1 MINIQYFKTVIL
13 TVFVLLIFTQ
23 SKSAVKIAIID
34 TEVIMKESLAG
45 KSLIKQLSKIDDSNK
60 KYFLEYEKKL
70 KLEKEKISSQINILS
85 KEEYDKKV
93 LILNEDFKKY
103 QDEVRD
109 KLKLT
114 KSKRDKALKKIL
126 SELNVLLSNYSN
138 ENELTFI
145 IDQKN
150 IIIGKTELNV
160 TNKVLKLVD
169 SRIKKVSLK

>member
-103 QDEVRD
+103 QNEVRD
-109 KLKLT
+109 KLELT

-150 IIIGKTELNV
+150 IIIGRTDLNV
-160 TNKVLKLVD
+160 TSEILKLID
-169 SRIKKVSLK
+169 LKLKNVSLN

>member
-60 KYFLEYEKKL
+60 KYFLKYEKKL
-70 KLEKEKISSQINILS
+70 KLKKEKISSQINILS

-109 KLKLT
+109 KLELT

-150 IIIGKTELNV
+150 IIIGRTDLNV
-160 TNKVLKLVD
+160 TSEILKLID
-169 SRIKKVSLK
+169 LKLKKVSLN

>member
-45 KSLIKQLSKIDDSNK
+45 KSLIKQLSKIDYSNK
-60 KYFLEYEKKL
+60 KYFLKYEKKL

-103 QDEVRD
+103 QNEVRD
-109 KLKLT
+109 KLELT

-150 IIIGKTELNV
+150 IIIGRTDLNV
-160 TNKVLKLVD
+160 TSEILKLID
-169 SRIKKVSLK
+169 LKLKKVSLN

>member
-103 QDEVRD
+103 QNEVRD
-109 KLKLT
+109 KLELT
-114 KSKRDKALKKIL
+114 KSKRDKALKQIL
-126 SELNVLLSNYSN
+126 IELNVLLSNYSN

-150 IIIGKTELNV
+150 IIIGRTDLNV
-160 TNKVLKLVD
+160 TSEILKLID
-169 SRIKKVSLK
+169 LKLKKVSLN

>member
-93 LILNEDFKKY
+93 LILNDDFKKY
-103 QDEVRD
+103 QKEVRD
-109 KLKLT
+109 KSELT

-150 IIIGKTELNV
+150 IIIGRTDLNV
-160 TNKVLKLVD
+160 TNEILKLID
-169 SRIKKVSLK
+169 LKLKKVSLN

>member
-93 LILNEDFKKY
+93 LILNDDFKKY
-103 QDEVRD
+103 QNEVRD
-109 KLKLT
+109 KLELT
-114 KSKRDKALKKIL
+114 KSKRDKALKQIL
-126 SELNVLLSNYSN
+126 SELNVLLSKYSN
-138 ENELTFI
+138 ENKLTFI

-150 IIIGKTELNV
+150 IIIGRTDLNV
-160 TNKVLKLVD
+160 TSEILKLID
-169 SRIKKVSLK
+169 LKLKKVSLN

>member
-60 KYFLEYEKKL
+60 KYFLEYEKRL
-70 KLEKEKISSQINILS
+70 KLEKKKISSQINILS

-103 QDEVRD
+103 QNEVRD
-109 KLKLT
+109 KLELT

-150 IIIGKTELNV
+150 IIIGRTDLNV
-160 TNKVLKLVD
+160 TSEILKLID
-169 SRIKKVSLK
+169 LKLKKVSLN

>member
-85 KEEYDKKV
+85 KEEYDKKI
-93 LILNEDFKKY
+93 LILNDDFKKY
-103 QDEVRD
+103 QNEVRD
-109 KLKLT
+109 KLELT
-114 KSKRDKALKKIL
+114 KSKRDKALKQIL
-126 SELNVLLSNYSN
+126 IELNVLLSNYSN

-150 IIIGKTELNV
+150 IIIGRTDLNV
-160 TNKVLKLVD
+160 TSEILKLID
-169 SRIKKVSLK
+169 LKLKKVSLN

>member
-150 IIIGKTELNV
+150 IIIGRTDLNV
-160 TNKVLKLVD
+160 TSEILKLID
-169 SRIKKVSLK
+169 LKLKKVSLN

>member
-70 KLEKEKISSQINILS
+70 KLKKEKISSQINILS

-150 IIIGKTELNV
+150 IIIGRTDLNV
-160 TNKVLKLVD
+160 TNEILKLID
-169 SRIKKVSLK
+169 LKLKKVSLN

>member
-60 KYFLEYEKKL
+60 KYFLKYEKKL

-93 LILNEDFKKY
+93 LILNNDFKKY
-103 QDEVRD
+103 QNEVRD
-109 KLKLT
+109 KLELT
-114 KSKRDKALKKIL
+114 KSKRDKALKQIL
-126 SELNVLLSNYSN
+126 IELNVLLSSYSN

-150 IIIGKTELNV
+150 IIIGRTDLNV
-160 TNKVLKLVD
+160 TNEILKLID
-169 SRIKKVSLK
+169 LKLKKVSLN

>member
-70 KLEKEKISSQINILS
+70 KLKKEKISS
-85 KEEYDKKV
+85 
-93 LILNEDFKKY
+93 
-103 QDEVRD
+103 
-109 KLKLT
+109 
-114 KSKRDKALKKIL
+114 
-126 SELNVLLSNYSN
+126 
-138 ENELTFI
+138 
-145 IDQKN
+145 
-150 IIIGKTELNV
+150 
-160 TNKVLKLVD
+160 
-169 SRIKKVSLK
+169 

>member
-45 KSLIKQLSKIDDSNK
+45 KSLIKQLSKIDDNNK
-60 KYFLEYEKKL
+60 KYFLKYEKKL

-103 QDEVRD
+103 QNEVRD
-109 KLKLT
+109 KLELT

-150 IIIGKTELNV
+150 IIIGRTDLNV
-160 TNKVLKLVD
+160 TSEILKLID
-169 SRIKKVSLK
+169 LKLKKVSLN

>member
-93 LILNEDFKKY
+93 LILNDDFKKY
-103 QDEVRD
+103 QKEVRD
-109 KLKLT
+109 KSELT
-114 KSKRDKALKKIL
+114 KSKRDKALKQIL
-126 SELNVLLSNYSN
+126 IELNVLLSNYSN

-150 IIIGKTELNV
+150 IIIGRTDLNV
-160 TNKVLKLVD
+160 TNEILKLID
-169 SRIKKVSLK
+169 LKLKKVSLN

>member
-93 LILNEDFKKY
+93 LILNDDFKKY
-103 QDEVRD
+103 QKEVRD
-109 KLKLT
+109 KSELT
-114 KSKRDKALKKIL
+114 KSKRDKALKQIL
-126 SELNVLLSNYSN
+126 IELNVLLSNYSN

-150 IIIGKTELNV
+150 IIIGRTDLNV
-160 TNKVLKLVD
+160 TNEILKL
-169 SRIKKVSLK
+169 INLKLKKVSLN

>member
-103 QDEVRD
+103 QNEVRD
-109 KLKLT
+109 KLELT

-150 IIIGKTELNV
+150 IIIGKSELNV

>member
-60 KYFLEYEKKL
+60 KYFLEYEKRL

-103 QDEVRD
+103 QNEVRD
-109 KLKLT
+109 KLELT
-114 KSKRDKALKKIL
+114 KSKRDKALKQIL
-126 SELNVLLSNYSN
+126 IELNVLLSNYSN

-150 IIIGKTELNV
+150 IIIGRTDLNV
-160 TNKVLKLVD
+160 TSEILKLID
-169 SRIKKVSLK
+169 LKLKKVSLN

>member
-1 MINIQYFKTVIL
+1 VINIQYFKTVIL

-103 QDEVRD
+103 QNEVRD
-109 KLKLT
+109 KLELT

-150 IIIGKTELNV
+150 IIIGRTDLNV
-160 TNKVLKLVD
+160 TSEILKLID
-169 SRIKKVSLK
+169 LKLKKVSLN

>member
-70 KLEKEKISSQINILS
+70 KLEKEKISFQINIL
-85 KEEYDKKV
+85 
-93 LILNEDFKKY
+93 
-103 QDEVRD
+103 
-109 KLKLT
+109 
-114 KSKRDKALKKIL
+114 
-126 SELNVLLSNYSN
+126 
-138 ENELTFI
+138 
-145 IDQKN
+145 
-150 IIIGKTELNV
+150 
-160 TNKVLKLVD
+160 
-169 SRIKKVSLK
+169 

>member
-1 MINIQYFKTVIL
+1 MINIQYFKIIIL

-45 KSLIKQLSKIDDSNK
+45 KSLIKQISKIDDSNK
-60 KYFLEYEKKL
+60 KYFLEYEKRL
-70 KLEKEKISSQINILS
+70 KLEKKKISSQINILS

-93 LILNEDFKKY
+93 LILNDDFKKY
-103 QDEVRD
+103 QNEVRD
-109 KLKLT
+109 KLELT
-114 KSKRDKALKKIL
+114 KSKRDKALKQIL
-126 SELNVLLSNYSN
+126 IELNVLLSNYSN

-150 IIIGKTELNV
+150 IIIGRTDLNV
-160 TNKVLKLVD
+160 TSEILKLID
-169 SRIKKVSLK
+169 LKLKKVSLN

>member
-85 KEEYDKKV
+85 KEEYDKKI

-150 IIIGKTELNV
+150 IIIGRTDLNV
-160 TNKVLKLVD
+160 TNEILKLID
-169 SRIKKVSLK
+169 LKLKKVSLN

>member
-60 KYFLEYEKKL
+60 KYFLKYEKKL

-93 LILNEDFKKY
+93 LILNNDFKKY
-103 QDEVRD
+103 QNEVRD
-109 KLKLT
+109 KLELT
-114 KSKRDKALKKIL
+114 KSKRDKALKQIL
-126 SELNVLLSNYSN
+126 IELNVLLSNYSN

-150 IIIGKTELNV
+150 IIIGRTDLNV
-160 TNKVLKLVD
+160 TNEILKLID
-169 SRIKKVSLK
+169 LKLKKVSLN

>member
-60 KYFLEYEKKL
+60 KYFLKYEKKL

-103 QDEVRD
+103 QNEVRD
-109 KLKLT
+109 KLELT

-150 IIIGKTELNV
+150 IIIGKSELNV

>member
-103 QDEVRD
+103 QNEVRD
-109 KLKLT
+109 KLELT
-114 KSKRDKALKKIL
+114 KSKRDKALKQIL
-126 SELNVLLSNYSN
+126 SELNVLLSKYSN
-138 ENELTFI
+138 ENKLTFI

-150 IIIGKTELNV
+150 IIIGRTDLNV
-160 TNKVLKLVD
+160 TSEILKLID
-169 SRIKKVSLK
+169 LKLKKVSLN

>member
-60 KYFLEYEKKL
+60 KYFLKYEKKL

-85 KEEYDKKV
+85 KEEYDKKI
-93 LILNEDFKKY
+93 LILNDDFKKY
-103 QDEVRD
+103 QNEVRD
-109 KLKLT
+109 KLELT
-114 KSKRDKALKKIL
+114 KSKRDKALKQIL
-126 SELNVLLSNYSN
+126 IELNVLLSNYSN

-150 IIIGKTELNV
+150 IIIGRTDLNV
-160 TNKVLKLVD
+160 TNEILKLID
-169 SRIKKVSLK
+169 LKLKKVSLN

>member
-1 MINIQYFKTVIL
+1 MINIQYLKTVIL

-103 QDEVRD
+103 QNEVRD
-109 KLKLT
+109 KLELT

-150 IIIGKTELNV
+150 IIIGRTDLNV
-160 TNKVLKLVD
+160 TSEILKLID
-169 SRIKKVSLK
+169 LKLKKVSLN

>member
-93 LILNEDFKKY
+93 LILNDDFKKY
-103 QDEVRD
+103 QNEVRD
-109 KLKLT
+109 KLELT

-150 IIIGKTELNV
+150 IIIGRTDLNV
-160 TNKVLKLVD
+160 TSEILKLID
-169 SRIKKVSLK
+169 LKLKKVSLN

>member
-1 MINIQYFKTVIL
+1 MINIQYFKIIIL

-150 IIIGKTELNV
+150 IIIGQTNLNI
-160 TNKVLKLVD
+160 TNRIIEILNLKL
-169 SRIKKVSLK
+169 KKISLN

>member
-1 MINIQYFKTVIL
+1 MINIQYFKIIIL

-45 KSLIKQLSKIDDSNK
+45 KSLIKQISKIDDSNK
-60 KYFLEYEKKL
+60 KYFLEYEKRL
-70 KLEKEKISSQINILS
+70 KLEKKKISSQINILS

-93 LILNEDFKKY
+93 LILNDDFKKY
-103 QDEVRD
+103 QNEVRD
-109 KLKLT
+109 KLELT

-150 IIIGKTELNV
+150 IIIGRTDLNV
-160 TNKVLKLVD
+160 TSEILKLID
-169 SRIKKVSLK
+169 LKLKKVSLN

>member
-45 KSLIKQLSKIDDSNK
+45 KSLIKQLSKIDDNNK

-93 LILNEDFKKY
+93 LILNDDFKKY
-103 QDEVRD
+103 QNEVRD
-109 KLKLT
+109 KLELT

-150 IIIGKTELNV
+150 IIIGRTDLNV
-160 TNKVLKLVD
+160 TSEILKLID
-169 SRIKKVSLK
+169 LKLKKVSLN

>member
-60 KYFLEYEKKL
+60 KYFLKYEKKL

-85 KEEYDKKV
+85 KEEYDKKI
-93 LILNEDFKKY
+93 LILNDDFKKY
-103 QDEVRD
+103 QNEVRD
-109 KLKLT
+109 KLELT
-114 KSKRDKALKKIL
+114 KSKRDKALKQIL
-126 SELNVLLSNYSN
+126 IELNVLLSSYSN

-150 IIIGKTELNV
+150 IIIGRTDLNV
-160 TNKVLKLVD
+160 TNEILKLID
-169 SRIKKVSLK
+169 LKLKKVSLN